1 MRLPVGVMACKST
14 LYSAA
19 MREASGLA
27 AAPGLLADSAA
38 GVTGSPAGVST
49 CALLVVEIGVVCFGN
64 ASPGARIVAMTC
76 PTGTSSPSAAVTLA
90 STPSAG
96 ASSSTVALSV
106 STSTTGSPF
115 LTGCPS
121 ALSHCTI
128 LPVSC
133 AIPSTGKIISVAM
146 IVLLF
151 SSLRLSCRNA
161 CLGHGHHSLLRS
173 VAIRQDVQI
182 GLGFACSGQR
192 TSGRIIAHTGDQQ
205 FLSREAGDD
214 FAAILRH
221 D

>member
-1 MRLPVGVMACKST
+1 MNG
-14 LYSAA
+14 
-19 MREASGLA
+19 
-27 AAPGLLADSAA
+27 AA
-38 GVTGSPAGVST
+38 GN
-49 CALLVVEIGVVCFGN
+49 LW
-64 ASPGARIVAMTC
+64 
-76 PTGTSSPSAAVTLA
+76 SSVAVTLA

-121 ALSHCTI
+121 RFSHCTI

-133 AIPSTGKIISVAM
+133 AIPSTGKIISVA
-146 IVLLF
+146 IIALLS
-151 SSLRLSCRNA
+151 SSLRRL
-161 CLGHGHHSLLRS
+161 HGVGLDTSHNSPRA
-173 VAIRQDVQI
+173 VAIGQDVQI

-205 FLSREAGDD
+205 LLSREAGDD

>member
-27 AAPGLLADSAA
+27 AAPGLLADWAA

-90 STPSAG
+90 RTPSAG

-121 ALSHCTI
+121 RFSHCTI

-146 IVLLF
+146 IVLPLI
-151 SSLRLSCRNA
+151 SPTAAAGRDHQTYPLPYA
-161 CLGHGHHSLLRS
+161 CPVVGTRFIASPGPRTPQLVEGDCHWQGHSNWT
-173 VAIRQDVQI
+173 
-182 GLGFACSGQR
+182 GFR
-192 TSGRIIAHTGDQQ
+192 V
-205 FLSREAGDD
+205 
-214 FAAILRH
+214 
-221 D
+221 